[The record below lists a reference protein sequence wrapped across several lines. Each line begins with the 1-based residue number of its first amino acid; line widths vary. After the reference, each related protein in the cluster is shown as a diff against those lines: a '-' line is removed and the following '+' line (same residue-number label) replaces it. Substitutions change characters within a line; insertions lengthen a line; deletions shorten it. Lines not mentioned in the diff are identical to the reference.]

1 MKRLSLLAL
10 LIVVAL
16 SFGFLGCSKQEQKP
30 ADKPAQAAAP
40 AAPKARI
47 VFASDC
53 TWPPMEFLTEKKEIV
68 GLDIDLVK
76 EMAAAANFDF
86 EIKNTAWD
94 GIFAGLENGQ
104 YDAVISSVTITDER
118 KKTMDFSDPYFKCNQ
133 AVVVAAADKKTAK
146 LEDLGGK
153 FVGGQIGTTGVMEI
167 QKNKALK
174 LKSYDEVG
182 LAFEDLVNGRIAGVV
197 CDTPTAAQ
205 YALQN
210 DKYKAK
216 LRVVGEIATDE
227 YYGIAV
233 KKGKTDALAL
243 INAGIKKVKESGKLD
258 EMKKKWI
265 P

>member
-1 MKRLSLLAL
+1 MKKTALIALAAAVL
-10 LIVVAL
+10 
-16 SFGFLGCSKQEQKP
+16 FGFGLTGCSKQEQKP

-40 AAPKARI
+40 APKAKI

-53 TWPPMEFLTEKKEIV
+53 TWPPMEFLTVEKKEIV
-68 GLDIDLVK
+68 GFDIDLVK
-76 EMAAAANFDF
+76 EMAVAAGFDY

-133 AVVVAAADKKTAK
+133 AIVVPVADNKTAK
-146 LEDLGGK
+146 LADLKGK
-153 FVGGQIGTTGVMEI
+153 FVGGQIGTPGVMEVEKD
-167 QKNKALK
+167 KNLK

-216 LRVVGEIATDE
+216 LRVVGEIPTDE

-233 KKGKTDALAL
+233 KKGKADTLAL
-243 INAGIKKVKESGKLD
+243 LNAGIKKVKDSGKLD
-258 EMKKKWI
+258 EIKKKWI

>member
-1 MKRLSLLAL
+1 MKKTAIFALAATVL
-10 LIVVAL
+10 
-16 SFGFLGCSKQEQKP
+16 FGLGIAGCSKQEQKP

-40 AAPKARI
+40 APKAKI

-53 TWPPMEFLTEKKEIV
+53 TWPPMEFLNDSKQMI

-76 EMAAAANFDF
+76 EIAGAAGFDY

-133 AVVVAAADKKTAK
+133 AIVVSASDKKTAK
-146 LEDLGGK
+146 LADLAGK
-153 FVGGQIGTTGVMEI
+153 SVGAQLGTTGAIEI
-167 QKNKALK
+167 DKNKSIK
-174 LKSYDEVG
+174 LKNYDEVG

-197 CDTPTAAQ
+197 SDSPTAAQ

-210 DKYKAK
+210 EKYKTK
-216 LRVVGEIATDE
+216 LRVAGEIATDE

-233 KKGKTDALAL
+233 KKGKADTLAL
-243 INAGIKKVKESGKLD
+243 LNAGIKKVKDSGKLD
-258 EMKKKWI
+258 EIKKKWI